1 MADTNNIQSK
11 VDVQNDID
19 KELIEEEK
27 EHLKSYFKVEVYKGY
42 SAKYKHDV
50 LAVKIIGKLLNVEK
64 TFYYSDFS
72 LNFKKVVL
80 PFLAATDEPGHY
92 DENIIKRK
100 ADYLVKDF
108 KEVKTVDDIDAMVET
123 TSKISDEDVKI
134 YYENLNNFINDNE
147 DLFAEKTD
155 TDNTDNVFDK
165 KFHYGAWIDSE
176 YYKDKYEPKKSLLAV
191 CTNKFK
197 IMADIDEN
205 RHLIKDVVRM
215 FVKKGYI
222 LTGTNSSTVEKDL
235 TLSKGNEV
243 RCYIIDCE
251 NPQRK

>member
-1 MADTNNIQSK
+1 MADTNNIQSVSK
-11 VDVQNDID
+11 KLNDENRGF
-19 KELIEEEK
+19 EL
-27 EHLKSYFKVEVYKGY
+27 HVYKGY

-64 TFYYSDFS
+64 TFYYNDVT

-80 PFLAATDEPGHY
+80 PFLALIETNDYYSEQ
-92 DENIIKRK
+92 DIIKYVRL
-100 ADYLVKDF
+100 ALKDF
-108 KEVKTVDDIDAMVET
+108 EKIEYIKDIDSMIET
-123 TSKISDEDVKI
+123 TSKLSDEDVKI

-205 RHLIKDVVRM
+205 RHLIKDVVKE